1 MCRVPF
7 LIDAKAPNG
16 DKMQTVRWALESAS
30 PQVRSGASGT
40 NCFP

>member
-7 LIDAKAPNG
+7 LIDAKAPHG
-16 DKMQTVRWALESAS
+16 DRMQTAQRALESAS
-30 PQVRSGASGT
+30 PWVRAGASGT